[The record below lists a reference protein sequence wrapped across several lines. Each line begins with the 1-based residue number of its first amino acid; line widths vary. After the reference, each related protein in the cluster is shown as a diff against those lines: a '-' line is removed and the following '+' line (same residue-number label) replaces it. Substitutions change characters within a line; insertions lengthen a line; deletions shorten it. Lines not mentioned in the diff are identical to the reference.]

1 MLLRLLRERLQ
12 PYRHFLV
19 AVLGLQF
26 VSVLAMLYLPS
37 LNARIIDDGIAQGD
51 TDVIL
56 RLGAIMLVV
65 SIAQIIASVA
75 AAWFGARAAMSFGRD
90 VRRDI
95 FQRVGTFS
103 ARELQH
109 FGAPSLITRG
119 TNDVTQVQML
129 VLMAC
134 LIAASSPIMMIG
146 GVIMALREDVGL
158 GWILAVVVPALF
170 VSVGFVVSRMIP
182 NFRLMQ
188 GRIDEVNRVLREQI
202 TGIRVVRA
210 FVREPHEAER
220 FARANGDLTDVAVR
234 AGRWMALMFPLVMIV
249 VNVASVG
256 VIWFGGQRVDNGQ
269 MEVGALTAF
278 LSYLMQILMS
288 VMMATF
294 MLMQVPRSAVCAD
307 RIAEVLDTHS
317 SVVPATDP
325 VAPDPARRGHL
336 DLAEV
341 TVTYPGADAPVLC
354 DVDLS
359 ARPGRTVA
367 VIGSTG
373 SGKTTLLNL
382 VPRLFDTSSGVVS
395 VSGVSVRD
403 LEPSVLWDQIGLVP
417 QKAYLFSGTVRSNLE
432 HGKGDATEAEMWAA
446 LDVAQARDFVE
457 ALPEGLD
464 APVAQGGTNFSGGQR
479 QRLAIA
485 RAVVREPAI
494 YLFDDSF
501 SALDLAT
508 DARLRA
514 ALEPVTR
521 DATVVVV
528 AQRVSTIRDADEIL
542 VLEDGRVVGRGTHDE
557 LLAGCTTYAEIV
569 ASQHSAEEVSA

>member
-12 PYRHFLV
+12 PYRHLLA
-19 AVLGLQF
+19 AVVGLQL

-37 LNARIIDDGIAQGD
+37 LNARIIDDGIALGD
-51 TDVIL
+51 TETIL

-65 SIAQIIASVA
+65 SVAQIIASVA
-75 AAWFGARAAMSFGRD
+75 AAWYGARAAMSFGRD

-103 ARELQH
+103 ARELQR

-134 LIAASSPIMMIG
+134 LIAASSPIMMVG

-256 VIWFGGQRVDNGQ
+256 VIWFGGQRVDDGQ

-307 RIAEVLDTHS
+307 RIAEVLDTDS
-317 SVVPATDP
+317 SVVPASHP
-325 VAPDPARRGHL
+325 VAPDPALRGHL
-336 DLAEV
+336 DLEQV

-359 ARPGRTVA
+359 ARPGRTLA

-373 SGKTTLLNL
+373 AGKTTLVNL
-382 VPRLFDTSSGVVS
+382 VPRLFDASSGVVR

-542 VLEDGRVVGRGTHDE
+542 VLEDGRVVGSGTHDE
-557 LLAGCTTYAEIV
+557 LLTGCTTYAEIV
-569 ASQHSAEEVSA
+569 DSQHTVEEVSR